1 MPPPGFCCLP
11 AGYLFWGS
19 KFFPLGPQNR
29 RHVRSSRHV
38 LIERKAKS
46 NAGGLHLLLANNY
59 VARHHSRYST
69 STAPTAKLIV
79 ARSFCVKAESRE
91 QAHACIS
98 LRFSKGVVRVDQ
110 RESPSLESK
119 PMLASRFDFPRASF
133 AQRDLAPQDRAPI
146 MHTFCSFVEI
156 IYVQN
161 NLACYGLGMLS

>member
-1 MPPPGFCCLP
+1 
-11 AGYLFWGS
+11 
-19 KFFPLGPQNR
+19 
-29 RHVRSSRHV
+29 
-38 LIERKAKS
+38 
-46 NAGGLHLLLANNY
+46 
-59 VARHHSRYST
+59 
-69 STAPTAKLIV
+69 
-79 ARSFCVKAESRE
+79 VKAESRE

-146 MHTFCSFVEI
+146 SHTFCSFVEI